1 MTFTQAGS
9 TLLTHFATE
18 ERRIPDATLYP
29 GRNAW
34 VIQALNSALQECWI
48 DNLPWVRPDER
59 GVMLYAPRA
68 VTVACTTGSTTATI
82 TGWAAW
88 MAGCSI
94 VIEGADNDNQI
105 RNNAAAAVLKF
116 PYTGTTGT
124 HAATVYCD
132 CVTLGTDVLK
142 VIAPVKVDRLEIWPC
157 PDPKSVNVSGHHD
170 FGFTGN
176 GEALRVAPSTG
187 NTIIY
192 GIETWS
198 PSAVLPPV
206 TRLRLQPAPKVAAL
220 LEYKIEITPPVVT
233 RLDSTAQIPI
243 PFLFCEL
250 CLMPIAR
257 KRLTGSP
264 FFRDDGNAGEIETGY
279 QTALAELQKLN
290 PNRNS
295 GIKIVAAY

>member
-1 MTFTQAGS
+1 MTITQAATS
-9 TLLTHFATE
+9 LLTHFAPE
-18 ERRIPDATLYP
+18 ERSIPDAVLYP

-34 VIQALNSALQECWI
+34 VVQALNSALQECWT

-59 GVMLYAPRA
+59 GVILYAPA
-68 VTVACTTGSTTATI
+68 VVSVACVNGSTAATI
-82 TGWAAW
+82 TGWAEW

-105 RNNAAAAVLKF
+105 RNNVAAAILKF
-116 PYTGTTGT
+116 PYSGTTGT
-124 HAATVYCD
+124 HSATVYCD

-142 VIAPVKVDRLEIWPC
+142 VIAPIKVDRLEIWPC
-157 PDPKSVNVSGHHD
+157 PDPKSVNVSGQHD

-176 GEALRVAPSTG
+176 GDALRVAPSIGT
-187 NTIIY
+187 TIIY

-198 PSAVLPPV
+198 PSSILPPV
-206 TRLRLQPAPKVAAL
+206 TRLRLQAAPKVTGL
-220 LEYKIEITPPVVT
+220 LEYKIEITPPAVIV
-233 RLDSTAQIPI
+233 LDSTAQIPI
-243 PFLFCEL
+243 PFKFVEL

-257 KRLTGSP
+257 KRLTASP
-264 FFRDDGNAGEIETGY
+264 FFRDDGNAAEIESGY
-279 QTALAELQKLN
+279 QTALAELKKLN